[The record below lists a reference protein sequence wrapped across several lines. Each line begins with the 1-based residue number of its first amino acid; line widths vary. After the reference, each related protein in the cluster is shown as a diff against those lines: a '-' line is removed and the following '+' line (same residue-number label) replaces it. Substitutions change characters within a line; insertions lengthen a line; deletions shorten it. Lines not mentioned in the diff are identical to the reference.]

1 LKITAGTTN
10 SIVGY
15 TGKSK
20 NCLFNMLLKNSKPE
34 HGEVF
39 IDGQNLNN
47 VSKSSVQKN
56 LSVAQKNG
64 LLFNHLTIYENL
76 IYENP

>member
-1 LKITAGTTN
+1 
-10 SIVGY
+10 
-15 TGKSK
+15 
-20 NCLFNMLLKNSKPE
+20 MLLKNSKPE

-76 IYENP
+76 IYENPQASINDVENVMKICGIWDKLTQ

>member
-1 LKITAGTTN
+1 
-10 SIVGY
+10 
-15 TGKSK
+15 
-20 NCLFNMLLKNSKPE
+20 MLLKNSKPE

-56 LSVAQKNG
+56 LSIAQKNG

-76 IYENP
+76 IYENPQASINDVENVMKICGIWDKLTQ